1 MKTGKVVMQ
10 MKTHAFLERS
20 LLSMKGRKPT
30 GRYSLLST
38 GNVPA
43 FSIMKRSVK

>member
-1 MKTGKVVMQ
+1 
-10 MKTHAFLERS
+10 MKTHAVLERNS
-20 LLSMKGRKPT
+20 FIMKGRKPT

>member
-1 MKTGKVVMQ
+1 MKTYAV
-10 MKTHAFLERS
+10 LERS
-20 LLSMKGRKPT
+20 LLSMKGRNPT

>member
-1 MKTGKVVMQ
+1 
-10 MKTHAFLERS
+10 MKTHAVLERNS
-20 LLSMKGRKPT
+20 FIMKGRNPT

-43 FSIMKRSVK
+43 FSIMKWSVK

>member
-1 MKTGKVVMQ
+1 MQ
-10 MKTHAFLERS
+10 MRTYAVLERS
-20 LLSMKGRKPT
+20 LFIMKGRNPT

>member
-1 MKTGKVVMQ
+1 MRTY
-10 MKTHAFLERS
+10 AILERS
-20 LLSMKGRKPT
+20 SFIMKGRNPT

>member
-1 MKTGKVVMQ
+1 MKTEKVVMQ
-10 MKTHAFLERS
+10 MKTFAVLERS
-20 LLSMKGRKPT
+20 LLIMKGRNPT
-30 GRYSLLST
+30 GRYGLLST

>member
-1 MKTGKVVMQ
+1 MKTYAV
-10 MKTHAFLERS
+10 LERS
-20 LLSMKGRKPT
+20 SFIMKGRNLT
-30 GRYSLLST
+30 GRYCLLST